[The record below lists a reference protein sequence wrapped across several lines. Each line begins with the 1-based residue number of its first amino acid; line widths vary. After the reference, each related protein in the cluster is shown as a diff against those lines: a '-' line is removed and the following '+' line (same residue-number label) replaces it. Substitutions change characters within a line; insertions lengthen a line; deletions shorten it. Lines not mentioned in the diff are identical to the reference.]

1 MIEVQMSVA
10 ETTEQYT
17 MSVEAVAGKP
27 LRNPCINIT
36 LYNTLEPSGI
46 PLPIRTF
53 GGYDIENGRLIDAP
67 IVAFPDDY
75 AKGRN
80 VTLYSP
86 DFDVYFLQ
94 VPREYDVSQFAEDL
108 VNCTYGTHHLL
119 EDSLIV
125 TDPTKDASAV
135 IFANR

>member
-10 ETTEQYT
+10 ETTEQYSMT
-17 MSVEAVAGKP
+17 VETVIGKP
-27 LRNPCINIT
+27 LRNPFINIT

-46 PLPIRTF
+46 PFPIRTF
-53 GGYDIENGRLIDAP
+53 GGYDIENERLIDAP

-75 AKGRN
+75 ASGRN
-80 VTLYSP
+80 VTLYQQ
-86 DFDVYFLQ
+86 DYDVYYLQ
-94 VPREYDVSQFAEDL
+94 IPREYDVSEFAEDL
-108 VNCTYGTHHLL
+108 VNCTFNTVRELGGC
-119 EDSLIV
+119 LIV